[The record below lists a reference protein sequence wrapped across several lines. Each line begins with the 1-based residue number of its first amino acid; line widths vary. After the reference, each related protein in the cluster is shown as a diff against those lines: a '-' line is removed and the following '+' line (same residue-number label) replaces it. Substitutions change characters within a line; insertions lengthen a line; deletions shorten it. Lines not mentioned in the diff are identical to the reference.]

1 MSKKS
6 PRVLIVA
13 EHASAKFGGEAILP
27 LHYFRVL
34 ESRDLPVWMIVHQRS
49 QAELEQ
55 LFPHAKSR
63 IRFVPD
69 TPVHRGLWRAG
80 SKLPQRLDVATLTYA
95 SHVLT
100 QCIAREYA
108 AELVRD
114 ERIDVVHQPI
124 PVSPKE
130 PSVLHDLGVPVV
142 IGPMNGGMSYPLAFR
157 RLEGVVSRAAM
168 RLGRSAAEQLNR
180 LLPGKLR
187 ATILVVANQRTRRAL
202 PSGVTGSVVE
212 LAENG
217 VDLGLWPGPRT
228 ELEMN
233 RMPRFIF
240 VGRLVPFKGVDWL
253 LHAFRRV
260 LDQHDAE
267 LRIVGDGPVRGDLEQ
282 LVRTL
287 SLEHRVHFTG
297 WLSQAQVAEQ
307 LRHSEVLVLPSLMEC
322 GGAVVL
328 EAMASGVPVVAT
340 AWGGPRDYL
349 DRSSGFLV
357 APIDRELLIE
367 GFADA
372 MNTLAASPELRIRMG
387 LAGRRRVVTHF
398 DWEKK
403 VDHMLE
409 IYDEAIDRWRVERAA

>member
-1 MSKKS
+1 MMKKS

-13 EHASAKFGGEAILP
+13 EHASGKFGGEAMLP

-34 ESRDLPVWMIVHQRS
+34 EARGLPVWMIVHARS
-49 QAELEQ
+49 QPELEQ
-55 LFPHAKSR
+55 LFPRAHSR

-69 TPVHRGLWRAG
+69 TPLHRGLWRAG
-80 SKLPQRLDVATLTYA
+80 RHLPQRLDVATFNYA

-108 AELVRD
+108 GELVRD
-114 ERIDVVHQPI
+114 EQIDVVHQPI

-142 IGPMNGGMSYPLAFR
+142 IGPMNGGMSYPLAFES
-157 RLEGVVSRAAM
+157 LEGAVNRAAM
-168 RLGRSAAEQLNR
+168 RLGRRAADQLNR
-180 LLPGKLR
+180 LLPGKRR
-187 ATILVVANQRTRRAL
+187 AEVLVVANQRTRRAL
-202 PSGVTGSVVE
+202 PTGTTGSIVE

-217 VDLGLWPGPRT
+217 VDLGLWPGQPAAPDTHRV
-228 ELEMN
+228 
-233 RMPRFIF
+233 PRFIF

-260 LDQHDAE
+260 VDRHEAE
-267 LRIVGDGPVRGDLEQ
+267 LRIVGDGPVRGELDQ
-282 LVRTL
+282 LTRAL
-287 SLEHRVHFTG
+287 GLEHRVHFTG
-297 WLSQAQVAEQ
+297 WLSQAEVAEQ

-328 EAMASGVPVVAT
+328 EAMASAVPVVAT

-349 DRSSGFLV
+349 DRSCGFLV

-367 GFADA
+367 GFAEA
-372 MNTLAASPELRIRMG
+372 MSTLAASPELRTRMG
-387 LAGRRRVVTHF
+387 LAGRRRVIAHF

-403 VDHMLE
+403 VDRMLE